1 METITTTRG
10 RVRGIGELTVSST
23 ALPEIPLLS
32 FIVIKMEDT
41 DERFPVFTYVST
53 CIQLQMDGYGE
64 TVEEAIKDMCNHCA
78 EYLETLF
85 TDEKCKQYAWRN
97 LHELF
102 HLDETSLELQNA
114 YNHARL
120 NLAEQG
126 KYIDNTS
133 TLMATINTLMT
144 IVEKKNAE
152 LARLKVRDKAESDKD
167 DVSVEVLQYK
177 EAA

>member
-10 RVRGIGELTVSST
+10 RVKGIGELTVSST
-23 ALPEIPLLS
+23 IPAIPLLS

-41 DERFPVFTYVST
+41 DERFPVFAYAST

-64 TVEEAIKDMCNHCA
+64 TAEEAMKDMCKHCA

-114 YNHARL
+114 YNDARL

-126 KYIDNTS
+126 KYIDITS
-133 TLMATINTLMT
+133 TLVAI
-144 IVEKKNAE
+144 IREKDAE
-152 LARLKVRDKAESDKD
+152 LARLKARDKTETDKD
-167 DVSVEVLQYK
+167 CVSVKVIQYA

>member
-23 ALPEIPLLS
+23 TLPGVPLLS
-32 FIVIKMEDT
+32 FIMIEMKDT

-64 TVEEAIKDMCNHCA
+64 TAKEAMEDMCKHCA

-114 YNHARL
+114 YNDARL

-126 KYIDNTS
+126 KYTDITS
-133 TLMATINTLMT
+133 PLVAI
-144 IVEKKNAE
+144 IRGKDAE
-152 LARLKVRDKAESDKD
+152 LARLKARDKTESDKD
-167 DVSVEVLQYK
+167 DVSVRVIQYE

>member
-41 DERFPVFTYVST
+41 DERFPVFAYVST

-64 TVEEAIKDMCNHCA
+64 TAKEAIDNMCKHCA
-78 EYLETLF
+78 EYLEAIF
-85 TDEKCKQYAWRN
+85 TDEKCKQHAWRN
-97 LHELF
+97 LRELF
-102 HLDETSLELQNA
+102 HLGETSLKLQNA
-114 YNHARL
+114 YNDARL
-120 NLAEQG
+120 SLAEQG
-126 KYIDNTS
+126 KYFDITS
-133 TLMATINTLMT
+133 TLMAVIK
-144 IVEKKNAE
+144 EKDAE
-152 LARLKVRDKAESDKD
+152 LARLKARDKAESDKD
-167 DVSVEVLQYK
+167 DVSVKVIQYE